1 MPLTQQYDSI
11 RACLRIEQPEHVLQ
25 PIISSDGLGEISM
38 PLSQPE
44 RQTCTC
50 CG

>member
-1 MPLTQQYDSI
+1 MPLTQQYDPI

-25 PIISSDGLGEISM
+25 LIISSDGLGEVSI
-38 PLSQPE
+38 PLPQPE
-44 RQTCTC
+44 RQTYTC